1 MFVADEARDG
11 ALLDRVM
18 IMDLASRYAWLLDY
32 GRGRAG
38 ELAELFTEDGVF
50 ELPVQ
55 GQRHEGRSA
64 IRTLVERAHG
74 ARRYLHHM
82 AANHVIDVSG
92 DEAIGHLHFNEFVL
106 VAGELRN
113 YSQGRYQDEYAR
125 TANGWRFRRRQVHIP
140 EESFALMTSTE
151 MQKAGVAIVQTF
163 SDLA

>member
-1 MFVADEARDG
+1 MLGANETRDC

-32 GRGRAG
+32 GRGRAD
-38 ELAELFTEDGVF
+38 ELADLFVEDGVF

-55 GQRHEGRSA
+55 AQRHEGRGA
-64 IRTLVERAHG
+64 IRTLVERAHN

-82 AANHVIDVSG
+82 TANHVIDING
-92 DEAIGHLHFNEFVL
+92 DEATGHLHFNEFVL

-113 YSQGRYQDEYAR
+113 YSQGRYQDDYAR
-125 TANGWRFRRRQVHIP
+125 TAQGWRFRRRQVHIP
-140 EESFALMTSTE
+140 EESFALMTSAE
-151 MQKAGVAIVQTF
+151 MQKAGVAIIQTF